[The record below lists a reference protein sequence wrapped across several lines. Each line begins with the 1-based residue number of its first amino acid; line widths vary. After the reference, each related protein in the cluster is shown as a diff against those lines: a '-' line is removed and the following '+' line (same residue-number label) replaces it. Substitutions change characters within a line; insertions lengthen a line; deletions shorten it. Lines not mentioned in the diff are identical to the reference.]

1 MRHLYRLLL
10 GAALALMLPM
20 GLSYGNV
27 SNYQFLDTYGD
38 PIKPEG
44 KTTEILSVGA
54 DDDVAAFTPSVAK
67 GQPAFTFYFDNKP
80 YTRFSVSSNG
90 VIGLGSTNV
99 TGYYVNNLTATS
111 GNYSLGTTP
120 QIAPFWNDLRVP
132 GDDFDDEVSGSVS
145 YFINGTAPNRVLVI
159 DFQSIELSY
168 YDYVYGSFQVRLY
181 EGSNRVELWY
191 GDMSTYSNVYGDYYS
206 NSASIG
212 IAASSSDF
220 ISVTPGSESGG
231 SEAKASGGGFQ
242 GITGATTSTS
252 TANNDIYLFDTPI
265 SYGTLYIFNP
275 CNIQISGD
283 PAQGGTTVM
292 ADGDKLLSGTKI
304 QVWTSQGYQPFTIYL
319 DPDPCSARGYTF
331 SISGANP
338 GDFIISPT
346 SGKIGADSKVTPT
359 VTFAPT
365 AIGIRTATLQ
375 VTDDNGFSRS
385 YTLEAEATPRLIYI
399 GNVASGGT
407 ASVASGDTLINGIK
421 VTRLAWQ
428 DFMPLTVSN
437 TNNNGKAPSAPTSFV
452 LNDPTNQ
459 YKIVNPDNGQLVNTY
474 STGLTALGST
484 TPAIRFSPKG
494 VGPQRATLTVNA
506 EGEIRTYVLYAFSAA
521 AGGEFYLGSR
531 RLGPNEDVF
540 NKDFICAGEY
550 IQSYPINVVNVG
562 EGEFQILGSMVYR
575 TDTIYGQGNPAYPL
589 LMDENW
595 MPIPSV
601 DYFISTEPGVAP
613 VPANGFQDYPIS
625 VPEKGSRTIYV
636 NFVAQ
641 EPGKRFARIY
651 LPTNGANFT
660 GINPVTGY
668 TEDGLLTFDLF
679 GRGLGS
685 SISDRVEGGQLPKP
699 VKFANTAVRTS
710 RMMTVTLYN
719 PGACDL
725 RIDKN
730 RFRIG
735 AGDVKEFKIVDAFSN
750 LTLDGNT
757 GTYMMAPGDSTTVT
771 LEFTPSRSGSRRA
784 TIELRTNDST
794 IILPGLTERGSYYWD
809 ITGVGTVGL
818 EPRDVMFAPAVIGGA
833 TADHSAASAMVENT
847 TQELIFVNKIEIV
860 GTDAAEFTMDPAK
873 PWPAVPFAVMPGAAM
888 HFAIVHN
895 PAPAS
900 QPGPRNAQLNLTLS
914 NGDVVTLN
922 LIGEAGTRTLAT
934 SQASL
939 FDNVTIPVGKV
950 ARQTVMITNNGTMPI
965 KLGTTTITGATATDY
980 TLGRLPRTS
989 LAPGQSEFLE
999 VTYRPLNQG
1008 TSSATLTINSNA
1020 TNGALTVL
1028 LGGTATRIQPGTG
1041 ESNGTSSVDA
1051 TFGANGTTLWQT
1063 APNPGRDL
1071 VTLAYRLAN
1080 AGNVSVKLYNEQG
1093 QEVLTLDEGARAAG
1107 DHSVS
1112 FSVGELS
1119 SGSYHYRLSVNG
1131 QTIIRSMVVAK

>member
-38 PIKPEG
+38 PISPEG
-44 KTTEILSVGA
+44 KPTEILSVGA
-54 DDDVAAFTPSVAK
+54 DDNVAAFTPSVAK

-80 YTRFSVSSNG
+80 YTQFSVSSNG

-99 TGYYVNNLTATS
+99 TRDYDNDLTAT
-111 GNYSLGTTP
+111 GGIYSLGTTP
-120 QIAPFWNDLRVP
+120 QIAPFWDDQFILSDKETGL
-132 GDDFDDEVSGSVS
+132 GDGNVR
-145 YFINGTAPNRVLVI
+145 YFVNGTAPNRVLVI
-159 DFQSIELSY
+159 EFNNMQINYEAY
-168 YDYVYGSFQVRLY
+168 FDYGYVFPGFYQVRLY
-181 EGSNRVELWY
+181 EGSNKIELWY
-191 GDMSTYSNVYGDYYS
+191 GDFYYTEGFGT
-206 NSASIG
+206 SASIG
-212 IAASSSDF
+212 IAASSTDF
-220 ISVTPGSESGG
+220 ISVTPGSAYGG
-231 SEAKASGGGFQ
+231 SKAHSGGGFQ
-242 GITGATTSTS
+242 GETGATISTS
-252 TANNDIYLFDTPI
+252 SADNSVDIESTPLY
-265 SYGTLYIFNP
+265 YGTLYIFNP

-385 YTLEAEATPRLIYI
+385 YTLEAEATRRLIYI

-407 ASVASGDTLINGIK
+407 ATAASGDTLINGIK

-494 VGPQRATLTVNA
+494 VGFQPATLTVNA
-506 EGEIRTYVLYAFSAA
+506 EGEVRTYVLYGYSSA

-531 RLGPNEDVF
+531 KLGPNEDVF

-735 AGDVKEFKIVDAFSN
+735 SGDVKEFKIVDAFSN

-809 ITGVGTVGL
+809 VTGVGTVGL

-965 KLGTTTITGATATDY
+965 K
-980 TLGRLPRTS
+980 
-989 LAPGQSEFLE
+989 
-999 VTYRPLNQG
+999 
-1008 TSSATLTINSNA
+1008 
-1020 TNGALTVL
+1020 
-1028 LGGTATRIQPGTG
+1028 PGT
-1041 ESNGTSSVDA
+1041 E
-1051 TFGANGTTLWQT
+1051 
-1063 APNPGRDL
+1063 
-1071 VTLAYRLAN
+1071 
-1080 AGNVSVKLYNEQG
+1080 
-1093 QEVLTLDEGARAAG
+1093 
-1107 DHSVS
+1107 
-1112 FSVGELS
+1112 
-1119 SGSYHYRLSVNG
+1119 
-1131 QTIIRSMVVAK
+1131 